1 MVPGDGVGGPSS
13 FGMALGDGVGG
24 SFFKNILYLH
34 QIFIVSSY
42 SIFRINLGKRKKGI
56 KNGNDAS
63 D

>member
-1 MVPGDGVGGPSS
+1 MVLGDGVGGPSS